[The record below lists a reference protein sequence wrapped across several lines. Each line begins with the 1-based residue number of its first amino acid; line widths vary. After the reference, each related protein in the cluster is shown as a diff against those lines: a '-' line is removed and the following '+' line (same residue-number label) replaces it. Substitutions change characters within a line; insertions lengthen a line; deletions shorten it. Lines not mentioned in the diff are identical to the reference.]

1 VSLNKKRALAAFVI
15 SAALALS
22 VEYGSAQYLS
32 GSDRADFIKG
42 VVNGCIVRKD
52 MDPQMAS
59 VPLPLYTSYCSC
71 YADRLADRAQMSDLG
86 GGDPKVMN
94 PAIAEAAKPCY
105 DDMRKAADAK

>member
-1 VSLNKKRALAAFVI
+1 MLSVKMSVS
-15 SAALALS
+15 ALS
-22 VEYGSAQYLS
+22 AFAIILSTADVGWAQYLS

-42 VVNGCIVRKD
+42 VVNGCVVRKD

-71 YADRLADRAQMSDLG
+71 YADRLADHAQMSDLK